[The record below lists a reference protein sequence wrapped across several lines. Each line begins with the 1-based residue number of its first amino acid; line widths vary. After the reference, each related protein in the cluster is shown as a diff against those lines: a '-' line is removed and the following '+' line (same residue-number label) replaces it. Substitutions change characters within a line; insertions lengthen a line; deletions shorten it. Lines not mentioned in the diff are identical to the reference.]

1 MTARVLVVDDMVAN
15 VKLLEARLTAEY
27 FEVLT
32 ANSGRAA
39 LDIISRERVDVVLL
53 DVMMPGMDG
62 FEVCRQIKHHPRLAH
77 VPVIMVTALD
87 QPSDKVEGL
96 EAGADD
102 FLTKPVDDIALITRV
117 RSLARLKVLADELI
131 IRASTT
137 EDLRRDCRATTA
149 WAGGAMNGHILLVED
164 HPRSAQRIAEGL
176 AQTHTVEVESNT
188 QAAAALL
195 RLAGEN
201 FDLLIVSLS
210 LADADGLRLCSQVR
224 SLDRTRHL
232 PIIMLVDPGDEARLL
247 RGLDMGVND
256 YVVRPLDRNE
266 LLARIKTQIKRKRH
280 ADLLRA
286 KLDQGMEHAITD
298 PLTGLHNRRYME
310 SHLGTL
316 VQQAAQTGQTL
327 SILVADI
334 DYFKKV
340 NDTYGHDAGDNVLR
354 EFATRLRRNTRG
366 IDLACRLGGEE
377 FVIIM
382 PDTALPRALQ
392 VAERLR
398 SCIASEPFQVNAEIA
413 LRVTASVGV
422 STLERQEDT
431 PETLFK
437 RADTALYSAKRNGRN
452 RVVTEA
458 A

>member
-1 MTARVLVVDDMVAN
+1 MTARVLVVDDILAN

-39 LDIISRERVDVVLL
+39 LDIISRERVDIVLL

-62 FEVCRQIKHHPRLAH
+62 FTVCRQIKRSPKLAH

-117 RSLARLKVLADELI
+117 RSLARLKVLADELMM
-131 IRASTT
+131 RASTT
-137 EDLRRDCRATTA
+137 QDFRIDPGS
-149 WAGGAMNGHILLVED
+149 GGLWGECSAHGQILLVED
-164 HPRSAQRIAEGL
+164 HLRSAQRIAEGL
-176 AQTHTVEVESNT
+176 ISSHKVKVEGSP
-188 QAAAALL
+188 QSALL
-195 RLAGEN
+195 RLAEDSY
-201 FDLLIVSLS
+201 DLLIVSLS

-232 PIIMLVDPGDEARLL
+232 PIIMLVDPGDDARLL

-310 SHLGTL
+310 SHLGSL
-316 VQQAAQTGQTL
+316 VTQATQSGQTL

-382 PDTALPRALQ
+382 PDTELPRALQ

-398 SCIASEPFQVNAEIA
+398 ACIASEPFQVNAEIA
-413 LRVTASVGV
+413 LEVTASVGV
-422 STLERQEDT
+422 STLERREDT

-437 RADTALYSAKRNGRN
+437 RADTALYSAKRRGRN